1 MVSKHTATHKQT
13 FIQGTMILLGAG
25 VLNRLLGFV
34 PRILLPRFIGKEALG
49 LYQMAYP
56 PFIVLVT
63 LITGGIPLAVSKF
76 VAEAEAQ
83 GNEAAVRRILITS
96 LCLTVPLSIV
106 FALLCLWIAPWLS
119 TSVFTD
125 SRVLYAFSVMSPI
138 IIMVSVSSVFRGYF
152 QGRHNMI
159 PTASSQIVETI
170 ARSIA
175 TLVLSCAMLPYGVEY
190 AAAGAMAGVLLGE
203 MLGLTVLMW
212 HYART
217 RKQKLPTS
225 AASIGHA
232 SSLKLHFLA
241 LRKLLTVSIPVTGSK
256 LVGSF
261 SYFFESVVIVRS
273 LAAAGVAAAVTTA
286 QYGMLSGMVIPVLL
300 LPGALTYS
308 LAVSLV
314 PSLSEAASKNN
325 MRLIHM
331 RLHQSLRLALVTGA
345 PFAVLMYVLAEPICN
360 FLYHDLEAGDMLR
373 LIAPA
378 AIFMYFQAPLQA
390 ALQALDKP
398 GAALMN
404 TLAGSIVKLLL
415 IYLLAAKTPLGIEGA
430 VIAIGLN
437 IILVTLLH
445 WQSVVRATGVKL
457 PASDFMKVAGAAAG
471 MGFICYV
478 LMNATLPFIPSNE
491 TIRFLL
497 AGLTGMGLYVIALFP
512 LGLVDKHDLARI
524 PWLGRTIARFL

>member
-1 MVSKHTATHKQT
+1 MNKLSVTHKQT

-34 PRILLPRFIGKEALG
+34 PRILLPRYIGKEALG

-83 GNEAAVRRILITS
+83 GNEDAVRRILITA
-96 LCLTVPLSIV
+96 LCLTVPLSIG
-106 FALLCLWIAPWLS
+106 FALICLWIAPWLS
-119 TSVFTD
+119 TRIFTD
-125 SRVLYAFSVMSPI
+125 SRVLYAFLVMSPI
-138 IIMVSVSSVFRGYF
+138 IILVSVSSVFRGYF

-159 PTASSQIVETI
+159 PTAASQIVETI
-170 ARSIA
+170 ARSVA
-175 TLVLSCAMLPYGVEY
+175 TLAMSVAMLPYGVEY

-203 MLGLTVLMW
+203 MLGLAVLLW
-212 HYART
+212 QYART
-217 RKQKLPTS
+217 RKQKLPKAQ
-225 AASIGHA
+225 AAIGTGG
-232 SSLKLHFLA
+232 SLRLH
-241 LRKLLTVSIPVTGSK
+241 LRTMKKLLTVSIPVTGSK

-286 QYGMLSGMVIPVLL
+286 QYGMLSGMVIPILL

-314 PSLSEAASKNN
+314 PSLSEAASRKN

-345 PFAVLMYVLAEPICN
+345 PFAVFMYVLAAPICY
-360 FLYHDLEAGDMLR
+360 FLYRDLEAGEMLR

-398 GAALMN
+398 GAALLN

-415 IYLLAAKTPLGIEGA
+415 IYLLAAKTNLGISGA
-430 VIAIGLN
+430 VIAIGIN
-437 IILVTLLH
+437 IVLVTLLH
-445 WQSVVRATGVKL
+445 WQSVVRATGVRL
-457 PASDFMKVAGAAAG
+457 PAADFLKVAAAAVG
-471 MGFICYV
+471 MGIICYV
-478 LMNATLPFIPSNE
+478 IMYKPLPFVPSQDLA
-491 TIRFLL
+491 RFLF
-497 AGLTGMGLYVIALFP
+497 AGITGMTLYVAALFP
-512 LGLVDKHDLARI
+512 LGLVDKQDLTRI
-524 PWLGRTIARFL
+524 PWIGRKLARYF